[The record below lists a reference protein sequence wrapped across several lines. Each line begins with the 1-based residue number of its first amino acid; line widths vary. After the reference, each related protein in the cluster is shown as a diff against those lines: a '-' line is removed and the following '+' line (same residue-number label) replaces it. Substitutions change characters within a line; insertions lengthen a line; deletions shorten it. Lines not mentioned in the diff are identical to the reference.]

1 MNGGEGSGSPHL
13 SGVYMANFKFT
24 GDPNAEDAREGVEV
38 FGYKFSR
45 KAYTDVTERAI
56 VAKLRGNGHFTEK
69 KATRA
74 SKPKAD

>member
-1 MNGGEGSGSPHL
+1 
-13 SGVYMANFKFT
+13 MANFKFT
-24 GDPNAEDAREGVEV
+24 GDPNADDAREGVEV

-74 SKPKAD
+74 IKPKAD